1 MFKISLNAIEE
12 PYENIKVEFSSK
24 PRTVMRDAYSDMYY
38 LCLDGLFLKDETL
51 YMKGMLNFV
60 FLLVN
65 WKRKI
70 LKTPTSQYAF
80 LPFDFSDGY
89 IGGIYLRRKTEEILE
104 VTYGVSR
111 EFKGPSYSPAEI
123 DLITP
128 RNEDL
133 ILLFDYLEMREAE
146 LMAIIDEGLFDILN
160 GLKDQ

>member
-70 LKTPTSQYAF
+70 LKTPIGQYAF
-80 LPFDFSDGY
+80 LPFDFSDEY
-89 IGGIYLRRKTEEILE
+89 IAGFHLLRKAEGILE
-104 VTYGVSR
+104 VTYGASR
-111 EFKGPSYSPAEI
+111 EFRGPSYSPVQI
-123 DLITP
+123 DMITP
-128 RNEDL
+128 QGEEL
-133 ILLFDYLEMREAE
+133 IILFDYWQMSEAE

>member
-1 MFKISLNAIEE
+1 MFRLSLNTIQE
-12 PYENIKVEFSSK
+12 PYKNIKLQFSAK
-24 PRTVMRDAYSDMYY
+24 NINETDFADLYY
-38 LCLDGLFLKDETL
+38 LCLDRLFLKDETL
-51 YMKGMLNFV
+51 FMKGLLNFV

>member
-1 MFKISLNAIEE
+1 M
-12 PYENIKVEFSSK
+12 
-24 PRTVMRDAYSDMYY
+24 
-38 LCLDGLFLKDETL
+38 
-51 YMKGMLNFV
+51 
-60 FLLVN
+60 
-65 WKRKI
+65 
-70 LKTPTSQYAF
+70 
-80 LPFDFSDGY
+80 
-89 IGGIYLRRKTEEILE
+89 
-104 VTYGVSR
+104 SR